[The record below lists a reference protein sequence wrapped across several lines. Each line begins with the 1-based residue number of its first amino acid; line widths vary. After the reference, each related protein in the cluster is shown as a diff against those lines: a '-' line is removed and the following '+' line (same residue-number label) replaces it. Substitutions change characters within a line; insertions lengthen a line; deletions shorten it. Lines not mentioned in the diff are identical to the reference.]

1 VKTFETRKGWR
12 FRGLP
17 IHRTRTPS
25 RPHGSPL
32 SRSRSKPPPCRVLP
46 GSLSAGRLLPLCRP
60 RPPSPPGASCHPP
73 SPPGAS
79 SLTVARRLPVRRHWK
94 AKVAVARGATVR
106 PPSLGA
112 PLSAR
117 HCPDRD
123 RDELLPVRPPP
134 AASSLS
140 AGRLVPVCRRR
151 RERGAEGC
159 VGGASDGRRG
169 AAAA

>member
-1 VKTFETRKGWR
+1 MKTFETRKGWR

-17 IHRTRTPS
+17 IHRTSTAS
-25 RPHGSPL
+25 RPHGPPVQIEIEAASLP
-32 SRSRSKPPPCRVLP
+32 RPPC
-46 GSLSAGRLLPLCRP
+46 SLSAGRLLPLCRP
-60 RPPSPPGASCHPP
+60 RPPFPPGASCHPP

-79 SLTVARRLPVRRHWK
+79 SLTVARRLPVRRRWK

-106 PPSLGA
+106 LPSLGA